1 MEVKQIHTLMNTVAG
16 EVLGETALVKEDLSN
31 VVDIGTQIFNADA
44 VDRYVKSLVN
54 HIGKVIFVDRPY
66 SGNVPSVFMDSW
78 EFGSVLE
85 KIQAELPTATVN
97 DSWELTDGQ
106 TYAQDVFHKPEVSAK
121 FYNSKVTFEVD
132 MSFTERQVKQSFS
145 NAAQL
150 NGFLSMLHS
159 NVDKAMTIRTDALIM
174 QTINSMIAE
183 TIIADYGT
191 KSGTGKNA
199 TITLSPFGASSGI
212 KAVNLLYLYNQKFSK
227 SLTAVQAV
235 TDPEFIRY
243 AAMQM
248 QLYIDRISKIST
260 LFNAGGKPRFTSS
273 DMLHAVML
281 SDFKAAAGSYL
292 QSNTFHDNYTALP
305 NAETVPYWQGS
316 GKDYSFTSVSS
327 INVKSASGIDVV
339 LSGVL
344 GIIFDRDALGVTC
357 LDRRVS
363 TAYNAKGEFF
373 NNFYKFDAGYFNDTN
388 ENFIVFFV
396 GDAPVTPD
404 TPSET

>member
-16 EVLGETALVKEDLSN
+16 EVLGETDLVKEDLSN

-97 DSWELTDGQ
+97 DSWELTDGE

-191 KSGTGKNA
+191 KTGTGKNA

-212 KAVNLLYLYNQKFSK
+212 KAVNLLYLYNQKFGK

-235 TDPEFIRY
+235 TDAEFIRY

-260 LFNAGGKPRFTSS
+260 LFNAGGKARFTSA

-292 QSNTFHDNYTALP
+292 QSNTFHDTYTALP

-327 INVKSASGIDVV
+327 INVKTASGVDVA

-344 GIIFDRDALGVTC
+344 GIVFDRDALGVTC

-388 ENFIVFFV
+388 ENFVVFFV
-396 GDAPVTPD
+396 ADAPTPA
-404 TPSET
+404 T